1 MRKSD
6 CLLNKSENSG
16 YIKNIIKSFNL
27 YNSNCLLIS
36 CLVFRYKPFERNFVM
51 YSNGENKE
59 LHGFCMKDALNGKK
73 QSCDYFH
80 LVCEARFNLL

>member
-1 MRKSD
+1 
-6 CLLNKSENSG
+6 
-16 YIKNIIKSFNL
+16 
-27 YNSNCLLIS
+27 
-36 CLVFRYKPFERNFVM
+36 M

-80 LVCEARFNLL
+80 LVFEARFNLLQKNYGVGGLGQRADVAGG